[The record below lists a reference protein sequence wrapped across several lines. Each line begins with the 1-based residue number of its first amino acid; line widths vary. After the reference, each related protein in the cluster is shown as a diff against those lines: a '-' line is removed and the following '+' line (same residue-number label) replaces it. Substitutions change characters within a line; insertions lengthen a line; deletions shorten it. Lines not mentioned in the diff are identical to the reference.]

1 MLMPMMD
8 VRHMRMVVRDG
19 LVYMGVAVGP
29 CVFAA
34 IMLMLMMFIVHV
46 LMGMREGFMGVFM
59 SMLLSD
65 DQIGGPH
72 HERQS
77 D

>member
-1 MLMPMMD
+1 
-8 VRHMRMVVRDG
+8 MRMVVG
-19 LVYMGVAVGP
+19 HGIVYMRMAVRR
-29 CVFAA
+29 CVFAV
-34 IMLMLMMFIVHV
+34 IMLMLMMFIVQV
-46 LMGMREGFMGVFM
+46 LMGMREGFMGVLM

>member
-1 MLMPMMD
+1 MIMPMMD
-8 VRHMRMVVRDG
+8 IRHMRMVVRDG
-19 LVYMGVAVGP
+19 FVYVGMAVGC
-29 CVFAA
+29 CVFTV
-34 IMLMLMMFIVHV
+34 IMLMLVMFVMLV
-46 LMGMREGFMGVFM
+46 LVGMREDFMGVFV
-59 SMLLSD
+59 SMLLCD

>member
-1 MLMPMMD
+1 MPMMD
-8 VRHMRMVVRDG
+8 IRHMWMVVGDG
-19 LVYMGVAVGP
+19 FVYMGMAVGRG
-29 CVFAA
+29 VFAA
-34 IMLMLMMFIVHV
+34 IMPMLMMFIVQV
-46 LMGMREGFMGVFM
+46 LMGMREGFMGVFV

>member
-1 MLMPMMD
+1 
-8 VRHMRMVVRDG
+8 MRMVVRDG
-19 LVYMGVAVGP
+19 LVHVGVAVRC

-34 IMLMLMMFIVHV
+34 TMLMLMMFIVQV
-46 LMGMREGFMGVFM
+46 LVGMREDFMRVLM
-59 SMLLSD
+59 PMLLSD

>member
-1 MLMPMMD
+1 MIMPMVD
-8 VRHMRMVVRDG
+8 IRHMRMVVGDG
-19 LVYMGVAVGP
+19 VVYMGMAVGR
-29 CVFAA
+29 CVFGAA
-34 IMLMLMMFIVHV
+34 MLMLMMFIVQV
-46 LMGMREGFMGVFM
+46 LVGMREGFMGVFV
-59 SMLLSD
+59 SMLLCD